1 MEEREDTELL
11 RELLPRFISSCSVW
25 RLQLS
30 VLNEFILYDRT
41 EVVWIIYW
49 VGWQSSYRISHNN
62 NLKLHQYW
70 QNTVLNG
77 SYSKQTSHFDS
88 SFLAFVVSSDL
99 WVSYLVLAEP
109 HCSFLTNISF
119 SLICFLFPLHNCH
132 FAPLSRGQCEPA
144 RSQDISDKPPPGT
157 DICPPEPPAR
167 LVVGDYFLSGQ
178 VRPCQARPLPNLP
191 CLVPPAVIAAGR
203 GLPWMLPVG
212 STGNIEQQQVWR

>member
-1 MEEREDTELL
+1 MVAIQSRRL
-11 RELLPRFISSCSVW
+11 ISTPV
-25 RLQLS
+25 
-30 VLNEFILYDRT
+30 F
-41 EVVWIIYW
+41 
-49 VGWQSSYRISHNN
+49 
-62 NLKLHQYW
+62 
-70 QNTVLNG
+70 
-77 SYSKQTSHFDS
+77 
-88 SFLAFVVSSDL
+88 SFVSSDL
-99 WVSYLVLAEP
+99 WVSYLGLVGL